1 MSNRPS
7 ARNNHRISR
16 VRQPLDSS
24 ALERLAL
31 DYAGRYATSRAKLA
45 AYLHRKIQERGWA
58 GEDAPPI
65 DPLVERFAQLGYVD
79 DRMMAE
85 SRARSLA
92 ARGYGPRRVDSA
104 LRGLGIGDADAAD
117 ARAQARDGAWAAALA
132 FARRRRF
139 GPFAAEP
146 ADEAVRRRAFG
157 AMVRAGHDVETV
169 QKILDLDQKDDPFW
183 DSDKT
188 G

>member
-16 VRQPLDSS
+16 VRQPLDSA

-45 AYLHRKIQERGWA
+45 TYLRRKIHERGWA
-58 GEDAPPI
+58 GEDAPPV

-79 DRMMAE
+79 DRMVAE
-85 SRARSLA
+85 ARGRSLST
-92 ARGYGPRRVDSA
+92 RGYGPRRLDSA
-104 LRGLGIGDADAAD
+104 LRTLGIAEADAED
-117 ARAQARDGAWAAALA
+117 AREQVREGAWEAALA

-139 GPFAAEP
+139 GPFAEGEMDEP
-146 ADEAVRRRAFG
+146 ARRRAFG
-157 AMVRAGHDVETV
+157 AMVRAGHDIETV
-169 QKILDLDQKDDPFW
+169 RRILNLESKPVPDW
-183 DSDKT
+183 DS
-188 G
+188 